1 MLNGITILFF
11 AFFLL
16 LIQPFAAAD
25 AKPLLIV
32 TENYAPYEM
41 EQPIGGLQ
49 GFDYEL
55 ITEIFKQLNYE
66 IEIKFLPWKRV
77 LHIAKKGKTIGIMT
91 CAYRPEREEFIT
103 FSNPISEFTNG
114 FYMRKGHEGPM
125 PKILE
130 DVRNQSVASI
140 AAYESLKELQAL
152 DLRPMV
158 APTTDTAIKML
169 VGKRFDY
176 LYVNKQSTDF
186 AIKKMGLEG
195 RFEFHPISRK
205 EFYFCFSKQKE
216 GVEKIVEEFNKTL
229 FNIRENGTYDK
240 IHDKYR

>member
-1 MLNGITILFF
+1 MLNGITSLFF

-16 LIQPFAAAD
+16 VIQPVAAAD
-25 AKPLLIV
+25 TKSLLIV

-41 EQPIGGLQ
+41 AQPIDGLQ

-55 ITEIFKQLNYE
+55 ISEIFKQLNYE

-77 LHIAKKGKTIGIMT
+77 LNTTKKGKTIGIMT
-91 CAYRPEREEFIT
+91 CAYRPEREEFII
-103 FSNPISEFTNG
+103 FSDPISEFTNG

-130 DVRNQSVASI
+130 DVRHQSVASI
-140 AAYESLKELQAL
+140 EAYESLKELQAL
-152 DLRPMV
+152 DLHPMV
-158 APTTDTAIKML
+158 APTTDAAIKML
-169 VGKRFDY
+169 DAKRFDY

-205 EFYFCFSKQKE
+205 EFYFCFSKQYD
-216 GVEKIVEEFNKTL
+216 GVKRIVEEFNKTL
-229 FNIRENGTYDK
+229 FNIREIGTYNK